1 MRVTARCFR
10 RKIMGN
16 AYIVD
21 ACRTPRGIGKVGKGA
36 LAHLHPSYLGSTVLA
51 AMAERNNLNTAE
63 VDDIIWGTSSQT
75 GKQGGDL
82 GRMAALNAGYDVRSS
97 GVTLDR
103 FCGSGI
109 TTVNLAAAQI
119 MSGMEDLVIAGG
131 TEMMS
136 YHGQIADPSKPP
148 MIDSGN
154 LELRAMH
161 PQSQQGVCAD
171 AIATLEGIDR
181 DAVDDLALVSQARAA
196 QAIAEGRFDKSL
208 ITVKNP
214 DGTVALDHEEFP
226 RPETTKEGLSEL
238 KTVFSVVRDVPVD
251 EAGTTYGAL
260 IQQKYPEITEFNH
273 IHHAGNSSGVV
284 DGAAALLLASEAY
297 MEKSGMTPRARIVAT
312 ANMGDCPTLMLN
324 APVPAAEK
332 VLMKAGLTKDD
343 IDVWEINEA
352 FSVVAERFIRKLDLD
367 REKVNIN
374 GGAMA
379 LGHPIGATG
388 SILVGTALDELER
401 QNGRFALITMCAAGG
416 MAPAIII
423 ERV

>member
-1 MRVTARCFR
+1 
-10 RKIMGN
+10 MGN

-109 TTVNLAAAQI
+109 TTVSLAAAQI
-119 MSGMEDLVIAGG
+119 ISGMEDLVIAGG

-136 YHGQIADPSKPP
+136 YHGQIADPSQPP

-154 LELRAMH
+154 LELRATH

-214 DGTVALDHEEFP
+214 DGTVALDHEQFP

-332 VLMKAGLTKDD
+332 VLLKAGFTKDD

-352 FSVVAERFIRKLDLD
+352 FASVVLRYMQDLDLD
-367 REKVNIN
+367 PKVTNVN
-374 GGAMA
+374 GGAIAM
-379 LGHPIGATG
+379 GHPLGATG
-388 SILVGTALDELER
+388 GCLVSTVLDELER
-401 QNGRFALITMCAAGG
+401 RDAKRAMLSLCVGGG
-416 MAPAIII
+416 MGISTII